1 MVTQN
6 VLSWLGRLVQ
16 RYFLCYFVFF
26 LPDMDVTDCSR
37 NCFISAILDIK
48 EILHDLLIEQK
59 LVSGFISFLFLSFPA
74 KTNSWM
80 NSPDGK
86 IAIAIGEICVYI
98 RSLLLK
104 QLKTGYG
111 SWFYEIFLLLPQF
124 KQKSSG

>member
-37 NCFISAILDIK
+37 NCFISTILDIK

-59 LVSGFISFLFLSFPA
+59 KVPGFISFLFIFN
-74 KTNSWM
+74 K
-80 NSPDGK
+80 
-86 IAIAIGEICVYI
+86 
-98 RSLLLK
+98 LLDK
-104 QLKTGYG
+104 FVFRQ
-111 SWFYEIFLLLPQF
+111 
-124 KQKSSG
+124 